1 MIAATNASDEGAYG
15 KRADVIELT
24 EWRWQMITTDSGS
37 LKLPRA
43 VAPHFAMYA
52 IRPINDIYHL
62 VTRGGQ
68 DTLCGLKV
76 SRIAS
81 DRTGNRL
88 QLVNE
93 TPHERT
99 ICKHCE
105 RIQNQDSGD

>member
-1 MIAATNASDEGAYG
+1 MISRGGSGLNAT
-15 KRADVIELT
+15 
-24 EWRWQMITTDSGS
+24 
-37 LKLPRA
+37 PRT
-43 VAPHFAMYA
+43 VAPVFAMYA

-76 SRIAS
+76 TRIAY

-93 TPHERT
+93 LPLERT

-105 RIQNQDSGD
+105 RIQNQENGG

>member
-1 MIAATNASDEGAYG
+1 MISTN
-15 KRADVIELT
+15 
-24 EWRWQMITTDSGS
+24 SGR
-37 LKLPRA
+37 LHPPQTI
-43 VAPHFAMYA
+43 APHFAMYA

-81 DRTGNRL
+81 DRTGSRL
-88 QLVNE
+88 QLVDE
-93 TPHERT
+93 FPHERI

-105 RIQNQDSGD
+105 RIQNQDSGE